1 MSNNNVFKKTFS
13 FFKEPAIF
21 PFVQK
26 QKPY

>member
-13 FFKEPAIF
+13 FFKKTAIF
-21 PFVQK
+21 RFAQK

>member
-13 FFKEPAIF
+13 FFKKPAIF
-21 PFVQK
+21 RFVQK